1 MNLAPIVLDI
11 NSLSKQYGNLA
22 ALSGVSFAIEKGSV
36 FGILGPNGSG
46 KTTTLGI
53 VLGVINPSGGSFTWF
68 GEEATSHPRK
78 RIGAILETP
87 NFYHYLSAYRNL
99 QIAADIKGIG
109 YDNIDRILE
118 LVNLK
123 DRKNYRF
130 STFSLGMKQR
140 LAIASALLADP
151 EVLLL
156 DEPTNGLDP
165 QGIAEI
171 RELIITISRQGKTI
185 ILASHMLDEV
195 EKVCTHAAV
204 LQKGKIIT
212 SGKVS
217 DILGSNDIIE
227 VLADDMEKLETLAKA
242 HPAIKSVNR
251 NTVGKLELS
260 FSSPVSTSELNE
272 YFYAKGVSLSHLLLR
287 KKTLE
292 AQFLELTRPGK

>member
-1 MNLAPIVLDI
+1 MILDI
-11 NSLSKQYGNLA
+11 NSLFKQYGKLT
-22 ALSGVSFAIEKGSV
+22 ALSGVSFSIEKGSV

-53 VLGVINPSGGSFTWF
+53 VLGVINPTGGTYTWF
-68 GEEATSHPRK
+68 ENKVAGNPRK
-78 RIGAILETP
+78 KVGAILETP

-99 QIAADIKGIG
+99 KIAADIKGIS
-109 YDNIDRILE
+109 YDNIDRVLE
-118 LVNLK
+118 LVNLL
-123 DRKNYRF
+123 DRKNHRF

-140 LAIASALLADP
+140 LSIASALLADP

-171 RELIITISRQGKTI
+171 RELILSISRQGKTI

-195 EKVCTHAAV
+195 EKVCTHVAV
-204 LQKGKIIT
+204 LQKGKILT

-217 DILGSNDIIE
+217 DILGSNDLIE
-227 VLADDMEKLETLAKA
+227 VMANDMEKLEMLAKL
-242 HPAIKSVNR
+242 HPLIKAATKNNAGR
-251 NTVGKLELS
+251 LELS
-260 FSSPVSTSELNE
+260 FSAPMSTSELNE
-272 YFYAKGVSLSHLLLR
+272 YFYQKGIIVSHLLLR

-292 AQFLELTRPGK
+292 AQFLELTRQGK

>member
-1 MNLAPIVLDI
+1 MVLSI
-11 NSLSKQYGNLA
+11 HNLSKRYRNQT
-22 ALSGVSFAIEKGSV
+22 ALYDVSFSIEKGSV

-53 VLGVINPSGGSFTWF
+53 VLGVINASGGSYIWF
-68 GEEATSHPRK
+68 ENTTTDNPRK

-87 NFYHYLSAYRNL
+87 NFYHYLNAYRNL

-109 YDNIDRILE
+109 YDNIDRMLE

-123 DRKNYRF
+123 DRKNHRF

-140 LAIASALLADP
+140 LSIASALLANP
-151 EVLLL
+151 EVLVL

-171 RELIITISRQGKTI
+171 RELIIAIAKQGKTI

-204 LQKGKIIT
+204 LQKGKIIV

-227 VLADDMEKLETLAKA
+227 VLAEEIEKLEILAKA
-242 HPAIKSVNR
+242 HPLLKSVSR
-251 NTVGKLELS
+251 NSSGRLELS
-260 FSSPVSTSELNE
+260 FSSTVSAADLND
-272 YFYAKGVSLSHLLLR
+272 YFHKKGIIVSHLVLR

-292 AQFLELTRPGK
+292 AQFLELTRTGK

>member
-1 MNLAPIVLDI
+1 MVLSI
-11 NSLSKQYGNLA
+11 NNLSKRYANLT
-22 ALSGVSFAIEKGSV
+22 ALYDVSFSIEKGSV

-53 VLGVINPSGGSFTWF
+53 VLGVINRTGGNYTWF
-68 GEEATSHPRK
+68 ENTATGNPRK

-109 YDNIDRILE
+109 YDSIDKMLE

-123 DRKNYRF
+123 DRKNHRF

-140 LAIASALLADP
+140 LSIASALLADP
-151 EVLLL
+151 EVLVL

-171 RELIITISRQGKTI
+171 RELIINIAKQGKTI

-212 SGKVS
+212 SGKVT

-227 VLADDMEKLETLAKA
+227 VSAPDIEKLEMLAKE
-242 HPAIKSVNR
+242 HPGIKSVSR
-251 NTVGKLELS
+251 NSAGRIELS
-260 FSSPVSTSELNE
+260 FSSPVSTAELNE
-272 YFYAKGVSLSHLLLR
+272 YLYKKGMIVSHLLLR

-292 AQFLELTRPGK
+292 AQFLELTRQAK

>member
-1 MNLAPIVLDI
+1 MVLSINNLQ
-11 NSLSKQYGNLA
+11 KQYGKLN
-22 ALSGVSFAIEKGSV
+22 ALSGISFSIEKGSV

-53 VLGVINPSGGSFTWF
+53 VLGVINATGGSYTWF
-68 GEEATSHPRK
+68 DNTTIGNPRK
-78 RIGAILETP
+78 KVGAILETP

-99 QIAADIKGIG
+99 QIVADIKGVS
-109 YDNIDRILE
+109 YSNIDKVLE
-118 LVNLK
+118 LVNLT
-123 DRKNYRF
+123 DRKNHRF

-140 LAIASALLADP
+140 LSIASALLADP

-171 RELIITISRQGKTI
+171 RELILSISRQGKTI

-212 SGKVS
+212 TGRVS

-227 VLADDMEKLETLAKA
+227 VLADDMEKLEMLIKQ
-242 HPAIKSVNR
+242 HPAIKSVSKNGA
-251 NTVGKLELS
+251 GKLELI
-260 FSSPVSTSELNE
+260 FTDTISTSEVNDFLHK
-272 YFYAKGVSLSHLLLR
+272 KGIIVSHLVLR

-292 AQFLELTRPGK
+292 AQFLELTRQGK

>member
-1 MNLAPIVLDI
+1 METILSI
-11 NSLSKQYGNLA
+11 NNLSKQYGKLA
-22 ALSGVSFAIEKGSV
+22 ALSNVSFAIEKQSV

-53 VLGVINPSGGSFTWF
+53 VLGVINPTAGNFTWF
-68 GEEATSHPRK
+68 DGKVVNPRR

-99 QIAADIKGIG
+99 RIVADIKGIS
-109 YDNIDRILE
+109 YDNIDKVLE
-118 LVNLK
+118 VVSLK
-123 DRKNYRF
+123 DRKNHRF

-140 LAIASALLADP
+140 LSIASALLADP
-151 EVLLL
+151 EVLIL

-171 RELIITISRQGKTI
+171 RELIKDISSQGKTI

-195 EKVCTHAAV
+195 EKVCSHLAV
-204 LQKGKIIT
+204 LQKGKILT
-212 SGKVS
+212 SGSVT

-227 VLADDMEKLETLAKA
+227 VFADDIGKIEMLAKA
-242 HPAIKSVNR
+242 HPSIK
-251 NTVGKLELS
+251 TVTKSKSGKLELTFTDS
-260 FSSPVSTSELNE
+260 VSTSQLNE
-272 YFYAKGVSLSHLLLR
+272 YFYTRGIVISHLLLR

-292 AQFLELTRPGK
+292 AQFLELTGNKK

>member
-1 MNLAPIVLDI
+1 MILSI
-11 NSLSKQYGNLA
+11 NNLSKQYGRLA
-22 ALSGVSFAIEKGSV
+22 ALGGISFSIEKGSV
-36 FGILGPNGSG
+36 FGVLGPNGSG

-53 VLGVINPSGGSFTWF
+53 VLGVINATGGDYQWF
-68 GEEATSHPRK
+68 DGKYDGNPRK
-78 RIGAILETP
+78 KVGAILETP
-87 NFYHYLSAYRNL
+87 NFYHYLSAYKNL
-99 QIAADIKGIG
+99 QIAADIKGVG
-109 YDNIDRILE
+109 YGNIDPMLE

-123 DRKNYRF
+123 ERKDYAF

-140 LAIASALLADP
+140 LAIASALLANP
-151 EVLLL
+151 EVLVL

-171 RELIITISRQGKTI
+171 RELIIAIAKQGKTI

-204 LQKGKIIT
+204 LMKGKLLT

-227 VLADDMEKLETLAKA
+227 VMANDVNKLEAAAKE
-242 HPAIKSVNR
+242 HPIIKSVSR
-251 NTVGKLELS
+251 NNLGKIELA
-260 FSSPVSTSELNE
+260 FLGPVSASDLNE
-272 YFYAKGVSLSHLLLR
+272 YFHKKGIIISHLVLR

-292 AQFLELTRPGK
+292 AQFLELIRKEK

>member
-1 MNLAPIVLDI
+1 MVLSI
-11 NSLSKQYGNLA
+11 NNLSKQYRKVT
-22 ALSGVSFAIEKGSV
+22 ALGGISFSIEKGSV

-53 VLGVINPSGGSFTWF
+53 VLGVINSSGGTFTWF
-68 GEEATSHPRK
+68 ENKVAGNPRK
-78 RIGAILETP
+78 KVGAILETP

-99 QIAADIKGIG
+99 EIAADIKGVN
-109 YDNIDRILE
+109 YDHIDKVLE

-123 DRKNYRF
+123 DRKDHRF

-140 LAIASALLADP
+140 LSIASALLADP

-171 RELIITISRQGKTI
+171 RELILSISRQGKTI

-195 EKVCTHAAV
+195 EKVCTHVAV
-204 LQKGKIIT
+204 LQKGKILT
-212 SGKVS
+212 TGRVL
-217 DILGSNDIIE
+217 DILGSNDTIE
-227 VLADDMEKLETLAKA
+227 ILAEDVEKLEKLAKA
-242 HPAIKSVNR
+242 HPLITSVIR
-251 NTVGKLELS
+251 NNAGKLELS
-260 FSSPVSTSELNE
+260 FSGPVSTTQLNA
-272 YFYAKGVSLSHLLLR
+272 YFHTEGIIVSHLLLR

-292 AQFLELTRPGK
+292 AQFLELTRSGK

>member
-1 MNLAPIVLDI
+1 MV
-11 NSLSKQYGNLA
+11 Y
-22 ALSGVSFAIEKGSV
+22 
-36 FGILGPNGSG
+36 LGPNGSG

-53 VLGVINPSGGSFTWF
+53 VLGVINPGSGTYTWF
-68 GEEATSHPRK
+68 ESQAANQRK

-87 NFYHYLSAYRNL
+87 NFYHYLSAYKNL
-99 QIAADIKGIG
+99 VIAADIKGVG
-109 YDNIDRILE
+109 HENIDKALE

-123 DRKNYRF
+123 DRKNDRF

-140 LAIASALLADP
+140 LSIASALLADP

-171 RELIITISRQGKTI
+171 REIITTISRQGKTI

-195 EKVCTHAAV
+195 EKVCTHVAV
-204 LQKGKIIT
+204 LQKGKVIT

-217 DILGSNDIIE
+217 DILGDDDIIE
-227 VLADDMEKLETLAKA
+227 VLADNFGKLEMLAKS
-242 HPAIKSVNR
+242 HPAVKSVTR
-251 NTVGKLELS
+251 NKTGKLELT
-260 FSSPVSTSELNE
+260 FSNPVSTSQLNE
-272 YFYAKGVSLSHLLLR
+272 YFHNGGITISHLLLR

-292 AQFLELTRPGK
+292 AQFLELTRTGK

>member
-1 MNLAPIVLDI
+1 MVLSV
-11 NSLSKQYGNLA
+11 NNLSKQYGKLT
-22 ALSGVSFAIEKGSV
+22 ALSGVSFSIERGSV

-53 VLGVINPSGGSFTWF
+53 VLGVINSTAGSYTWF
-68 GEEATSHPRK
+68 DNKTAGNPRK
-78 RIGAILETP
+78 KIGALLETP

-109 YDNIDRILE
+109 YDNIDKVLE
-118 LVNLK
+118 IVNLHE
-123 DRKNYRF
+123 RKNYRF

-140 LAIASALLADP
+140 LAIAAALLADP
-151 EVLLL
+151 EILVL

-165 QGIAEI
+165 RGIVEI
-171 RELIITISRQGKTI
+171 RELIHAISGQGKTI

-195 EKVCTHAAV
+195 EKVCTHVAV

-217 DILGSNDIIE
+217 DILGTGDIIE
-227 VLADDMEKLETLAKA
+227 VVAGDMEKLKMEAQA
-242 HPAIKSVNR
+242 HPAIKSVSINSNGR
-251 NTVGKLELS
+251 LELT
-260 FSSPVSTSELNE
+260 FSSPLSTAEVND
-272 YFYAKGVSLSHLLLR
+272 YFYKRGITVSHLLLR

-292 AQFLELTRPGK
+292 AQFLELTRQGK

>member
-1 MNLAPIVLDI
+1 MILKINNLA
-11 NSLSKQYGNLA
+11 KRYGNLT
-22 ALSGVSFAIEKGSV
+22 ALYDVSFSIEKGSV

-53 VLGVINPSGGSFTWF
+53 VLGVINATGGTYSWF
-68 GEEATSHPRK
+68 ENRTTDNPRR

-87 NFYHYLSAYRNL
+87 NFYHYLSAYKNL

-118 LVNLK
+118 VVNLK
-123 DRKNYRF
+123 DRKNHRF

-140 LAIASALLADP
+140 LSIASALLANP
-151 EVLLL
+151 EVLVL

-171 RELIITISRQGKTI
+171 RELIITIAKQGKTI

-227 VLADDMEKLETLAKA
+227 VLAADIEKLEMLAKA
-242 HPAIKSVNR
+242 HPLIKSVTR
-251 NTVGKLELS
+251 NGQGKLELS
-260 FSSPVSTSELNE
+260 FLNPVSNAEINE
-272 YFYAKGVSLSHLLLR
+272 YFYKKGIIVSHLVLR

-292 AQFLELTRPGK
+292 AQFLELTRAGK

>member
-1 MNLAPIVLDI
+1 MILSI
-11 NSLSKQYGNLA
+11 NNLSKQYGRLA
-22 ALSGVSFAIEKGSV
+22 ALSGVSFSIEKGSV

-53 VLGVINPSGGSFTWF
+53 TLGVINPTGGTYQWF
-68 GEEATSHPRK
+68 DGKANGNPRK

-87 NFYHYLSAYRNL
+87 NFYHYLSAYKNL
-99 QIAADIKGIG
+99 QISADIKGVG
-109 YDNIDRILE
+109 YHNIDGMLD

-123 DRKNYRF
+123 ERKNYAF

-140 LAIASALLADP
+140 LSIASALLANP
-151 EVLLL
+151 EVLVL

-171 RELIITISRQGKTI
+171 RELIITIAKQGKTI

-195 EKVCTHAAV
+195 EKVCTHAVV
-204 LQKGKIIT
+204 LQKGKMIT
-212 SGKVS
+212 SGRVS

-227 VLADDMEKLETLAKA
+227 VFADDFQKLEQAAKA
-242 HPAIKSVNR
+242 HPKIKSVNK
-251 NTVGKLELS
+251 NSMGKLELS
-260 FSSPVSTSELNE
+260 FSVPVSTPELNE
-272 YFYAKGVSLSHLLLR
+272 YFYKQGIIVSHLLLR

-292 AQFLELTRPGK
+292 AQFLELTRTGKK

>member
-1 MNLAPIVLDI
+1 MVLNI
-11 NSLSKQYGNLA
+11 NNLSKQYGKLT
-22 ALSGVSFAIEKGSV
+22 ALGGVSFSIEKGSV
-36 FGILGPNGSG
+36 FGVLGPNGSG

-53 VLGVINPSGGSFTWF
+53 ILGVINATGGTYQWF
-68 GEEATSHPRK
+68 EDKYGANPRK

-87 NFYHYLSAYRNL
+87 NFYHYLSAYKNL
-99 QIAADIKGIG
+99 QIAADIKGVG
-109 YDNIDRILE
+109 YSNIDKMLE

-123 DRKNYRF
+123 ERKDYQF

-140 LAIASALLADP
+140 LSIASALLADP
-151 EVLLL
+151 EVLVL

-171 RELIITISRQGKTI
+171 RQLIIAIAKQGKTI

-204 LQKGKIIT
+204 LLKGKIIT
-212 SGKVS
+212 TGKVS

-227 VLADDMEKLETLAKA
+227 VMADDVVKLESAAKA
-242 HPAIKSVNR
+242 HPMIKSVTR
-251 NTVGKLELS
+251 NNLGKVDMA
-260 FSSPVSTSELNE
+260 FSGPVSTSDLND
-272 YFYAKGVSLSHLLLR
+272 YFYKKGIIISHLLLR

-292 AQFLELTRPGK
+292 AQFLELIKKGK